1 MYRSNLIES
10 LAKVFSKK
18 IVSRAEILALSF
30 VSHRFDLGPAL
41 NIILPVNYFLIKTKS
56 GGTGQDRKWKVF
68 TREKRG
74 IRENKKKRFERLF
87 PPLSPFVYLFNRFR
101 IYLYLE
107 KEIARFKESSLIFLF
122 LHF

>member
-41 NIILPVNYFLIKTKS
+41 NIILPVNYFLIKTKN

-68 TREKRG
+68 TREKRD
-74 IRENKKKRFERLF
+74 IRENKKKQASLLPYPHSF
-87 PPLSPFVYLFNRFR
+87 
-101 IYLYLE
+101 IYLIVLE
-107 KEIARFKESSLIFLF
+107 SIFIWNKGITRFKESSLILLS